1 MKKGIANY
9 GVGENFQGFLLVKKV
24 QKGIARNNNEFLTL
38 TLGDKSGDIESKVW
52 DNVEQALA
60 YYPVESIVEV
70 QGVITEFQGKKQLN
84 SNFMRAVTED
94 EHVTV
99 ADLLQSAPV
108 SGNDL
113 LEKVY
118 EVINTDIQNDKIKA
132 ITKDVVQKFEG
143 DFKVYP
149 AASKNHHAYV
159 SGLAYHTVGMLRI
172 AESFCSIYPEL
183 NKDLLFAGVIL
194 HDVGK
199 IREYERIVNTEYSF
213 EGKLLGHISM
223 ISEEIGMSAQ
233 SLGIIG
239 EEVTLLQ
246 HLVLSHHGKLEW
258 GSPVQPIIMEA
269 EILHLID
276 MVDAKMDTLRTALR
290 DVQPGSFTERLYS
303 MGNRSFYKPSI

>member
-24 QKGIARNNNEFLTL
+24 QKGIARNNNGFLTL

-60 YYPVESIVEV
+60 YYSVESIVEV

-118 EVINTDIQNDKIKA
+118 EVINHDIHNDKIKA
-132 ITKDVVQKFEG
+132 ITKAVIQNFEE

-172 AESFCSIYPEL
+172 AESFCALYPEL

-194 HDVGK
+194 HDIGK
-199 IREYERIVNTEYSF
+199 IREYEGIVNTEYSF

-223 ISEEIGMSAQ
+223 INEEIGMTAK
-233 SLGIIG
+233 SLGIEG
-239 EEVTLLQ
+239 EEVTLLK

-290 DVQPGSFTERLYS
+290 DVPAGEFTERLFS
-303 MGNRSFYKPSI
+303 MGNRSFYKPLI